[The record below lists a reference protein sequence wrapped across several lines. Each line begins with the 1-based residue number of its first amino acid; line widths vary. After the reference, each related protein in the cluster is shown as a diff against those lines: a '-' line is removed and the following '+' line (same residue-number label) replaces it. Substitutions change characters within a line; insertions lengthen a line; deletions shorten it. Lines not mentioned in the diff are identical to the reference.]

1 MRWWEVLMLAAVL
14 AFVLAGCGGGDDDDD
29 DDGGPMLEP
38 AIPGYVAKPSVRQSS
53 RFHTPAVKPRSS
65 S

>member
-1 MRWWEVLMLAAVL
+1 MVSAALLAVVASL
-14 AFVLAGCGGGDDDDD
+14 LLAGCGGGDDDD

-53 RFHTPAVKPRSS
+53 RFQTPAVKPRSS

>member
-29 DDGGPMLEP
+29 DGGPMLEP
-38 AIPGYVAKPSVRQSS
+38 AIPGYVARPSVRQSS
-53 RFHTPAVKPRSS
+53 RFQTPAVKPRSS